1 MNESSESHRLN
12 TVVFNNIILS
22 LQENLIIKSLE
33 KFYSNNININKFIPI
48 VNSKSKISIRLID
61 HFITKYCKKNKISYK
76 LLENNNDTQ
85 FNVFISYKQQLKAFK
100 KKYFDPFSRGD
111 RIPYFIGNT
120 CVITTIGQL
129 NFFKW
134 FISKKIYDYIIDIQ
148 EDIENDMNKK
158 NKHDKIKQKKINK
171 EYKKNSIIKLSRI
184 PTTTNVNFNNSILQC
199 TNKDNILVTFS
210 F

>member
-1 MNESSESHRLN
+1 MDVTPEAYNLN
-12 TVVFNNIILS
+12 TIVFNNIILS
-22 LQENLIIKSLE
+22 LQENLIIKTLE
-33 KFYSNNININKFIPI
+33 KFYSNNLNIEKFIPI

-61 HFITKYCKKNKISYK
+61 HFITKYCKKNKVAYK
-76 LLENNNDTQ
+76 LMENNVETQ

-100 KKYFDPFSRGD
+100 KRYFDPFSRGD
-111 RIPYFIGNT
+111 RIPYFIGDT

-158 NKHDKIKQKKINK
+158 NKYDKIKHNKINK
-171 EYKKNSIIKLSRI
+171 DYKKKHMLKVNRVSVNNYSHSNLLCN
-184 PTTTNVNFNNSILQC
+184 TNI
-199 TNKDNILVTFS
+199 KDNIIVTFN

>member
-1 MNESSESHRLN
+1 MDDTLETYKLN
-12 TVVFNNIILS
+12 TIVFNNIILS

-33 KFYSNNININKFIPI
+33 KFYNNNINIEKFIPI

-61 HFITKYCKKNKISYK
+61 YFITKYCKKNKITYK
-76 LLENNNDTQ
+76 LCENDIDTQ

-100 KKYFDPFSRGD
+100 KRYFDPFSRGD
-111 RIPYFIGNT
+111 RIPYFIGDT

-158 NKHDKIKQKKINK
+158 NRYDKVKNKKMNRD
-171 EYKKNSIIKLSRI
+171 YKKKNILKVNKVSSSTINSNYTLLC
-184 PTTTNVNFNNSILQC
+184 NNNI
-199 TNKDNILVTFS
+199 KDNIVVTFT

>member
-158 NKHDKIKQKKINK
+158 NKHDKIKQKKISK

-184 PTTTNVNFNNSILQC
+184 PTTTNVNFNNNILQC
-199 TNKDNILVTFS
+199 NNKDNILVTFS